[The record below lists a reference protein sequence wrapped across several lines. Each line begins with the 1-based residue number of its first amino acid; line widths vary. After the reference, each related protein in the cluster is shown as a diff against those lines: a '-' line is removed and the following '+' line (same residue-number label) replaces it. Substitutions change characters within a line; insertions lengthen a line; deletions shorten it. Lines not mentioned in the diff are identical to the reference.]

1 MSSGARLDQATTSAP
16 AEKAFAPEPVMT
28 TTRTSASASIVSK
41 ASSSAA
47 NIGSVSA
54 LSFSGRF
61 SVMVATGPSS
71 ETNSV

>member
-1 MSSGARLDQATTSAP
+1 
-16 AEKAFAPEPVMT
+16 MT
-28 TTRTSASASIVSK
+28 TTRISGSASIVSK
-41 ASSSAA
+41 ASSRAA